1 MIKVLFVCVHNA
13 ARSQMAEAFL
23 NKLGQGYFLAE
34 SAGLEPG
41 PLNDLVV
48 KAMAEIGYDISKN
61 ETNSVFDFYKE
72 GRKYNMI
79 VKVCDTEHGQ
89 KCPIFP
95 LTLRV
100 LDWNLPDPSALE
112 GTEEDKLVK
121 IRALRDTIKGLVI
134 TLIDEYKDLDA
145 DTASNEAEE
154 IG

>member
-1 MIKVLFVCVHNA
+1 
-13 ARSQMAEAFL
+13 MAEAFL
-23 NKLGQGYFLAE
+23 NKLGQGHFIAE
-34 SAGLEPG
+34 SAGLEPA

-48 KAMAEIGYDISKN
+48 KAMAEIDYDISKN

-100 LDWNLPDPSALE
+100 LDWSLPDPSALE

-121 IRALRDTIKGLVI
+121 IRALRDTIKGLVV
-134 TLIDEYKDLDA
+134 TLIDEFKDLDT
-145 DTASNEAEE
+145 DKSYNEEEE
-154 IG
+154 IR